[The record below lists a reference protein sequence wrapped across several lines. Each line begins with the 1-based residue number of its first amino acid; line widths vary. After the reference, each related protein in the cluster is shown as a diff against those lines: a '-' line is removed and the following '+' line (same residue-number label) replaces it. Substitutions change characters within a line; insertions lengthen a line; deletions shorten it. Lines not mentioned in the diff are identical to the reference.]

1 MEEST
6 SFQFEEFF
14 LSRVGRDII
23 DFYRAKLE
31 LNYGPLIV
39 KKNTSTSHKLLY
51 THTYTSK
58 EYSIHIYK
66 INSFSMICIYIFY
79 ELELI
84 NFLYNYKIR

>member
-51 THTYTSK
+51 THTRTPRKSIQYIYT
-58 EYSIHIYK
+58 
-66 INSFSMICIYIFY
+66 
-79 ELELI
+79 
-84 NFLYNYKIR
+84 R

>member
-51 THTYTSK
+51 IHTHVHLERAFNTYIQDK
-58 EYSIHIYK
+58 FFFYDMY
-66 INSFSMICIYIFY
+66 IYI
-79 ELELI
+79 L
-84 NFLYNYKIR
+84 